1 VNNLGQK
8 QKLFEDTANVMEWMN
23 DENFREFVGEMVQS
37 RPHLVARLTKEIA
50 RVERKQL
57 TRQ

>member
-1 VNNLGQK
+1 MGQK